1 MITLKDIFRSDNVNS
16 DFFKSNQY
24 LNQGAKYL
32 SIGDVTVLLNQLFD
46 GEWSFE
52 IVRSWTEVYQAYD
65 KEKIQGKEDIVDQYF
80 YIQGRLTINTYNKE
94 GKPITIVK
102 EDIGSNCPR
111 KADKKGRF
119 DYASGYKSAVSSA
132 LKGCAANLDIDVL
145 KPEDVEMIKNFVN
158 MKKIVTLKNKMGKEF
173 NKKLTEFTQAKEIQ
187 SNDVLT
193 AKYAGLF
200 LDFLGE

>member
-16 DFFKSNQY
+16 NFFKSNQY

-80 YIQGRLTINTYNKE
+80 YVQGRLTINTYNKE

-173 NKKLTEFTQAKEIQ
+173 NEKLTEFTQAKEIQ
-187 SNDVLT
+187 PNDVLT

>member
-1 MITLKDIFRSDNVNS
+1 MITLKDIFRSDNVDSN
-16 DFFKSNQY
+16 FFKSNQY

-80 YIQGRLTINTYNKE
+80 YVQGRLTINTYNKE

-173 NKKLTEFTQAKEIQ
+173 NEKLTEFTQAKEIQ
-187 SNDVLT
+187 PNDVLT

>member
-80 YIQGRLTINTYNKE
+80 YVQGRLTINTYNKE
-94 GKPITIVK
+94 GKPITIIK

-173 NKKLTEFTQAKEIQ
+173 NNKLTEFTQAKEIQ
-187 SNDVLT
+187 PNDVLT

>member
-16 DFFKSNQY
+16 NFFKSNQY

-65 KEKIQGKEDIVDQYF
+65 KEKIQGKEDITDQYF
-80 YIQGRLTINTYNKE
+80 YVQGRLTINTYNKE

-111 KADKKGRF
+111 KSDKKGRF

-173 NKKLTEFTQAKEIQ
+173 NDKLTEFTQAKEIQ
-187 SNDVLT
+187 PNDVLT

>member
-1 MITLKDIFRSDNVNS
+1 MITLKDIFRSDNVNAN
-16 DFFKSNQY
+16 FFKSNQY

-52 IVRSWTEVYQAYD
+52 IVKSWTEVYQAYD

-80 YIQGRLTINTYNKE
+80 YVQGRLTINTYNKE

-173 NKKLTEFTQAKEIQ
+173 NEKLTEFTQAKEIQ
-187 SNDVLT
+187 PNDVLT

>member
-16 DFFKSNQY
+16 NFFKSNQY

-80 YIQGRLTINTYNKE
+80 YVQGRLTINTYNKE

-173 NKKLTEFTQAKEIQ
+173 NDKLTEFTQAKEIQ
-187 SNDVLT
+187 PNDVLT

>member
-16 DFFKSNQY
+16 NFFKSNQY

-80 YIQGRLTINTYNKE
+80 YVQGRLTINTYNKE
-94 GKPITIVK
+94 GKPITIIK

-173 NKKLTEFTQAKEIQ
+173 NDKLTEFTQAKEIQ
-187 SNDVLT
+187 PNDVLT

>member
-16 DFFKSNQY
+16 NFFKSNQY

-65 KEKIQGKEDIVDQYF
+65 KEKIQGKEDITDQYF
-80 YIQGRLTINTYNKE
+80 YVQGRLTINTYNKE

-173 NKKLTEFTQAKEIQ
+173 NEKLTEFTQAKEIQ
-187 SNDVLT
+187 PNDVLT

>member
-16 DFFKSNQY
+16 NFFKSNQY

-80 YIQGRLTINTYNKE
+80 YVQGRLTINTYNKE

-173 NKKLTEFTQAKEIQ
+173 NEKLTEFTKTKEIQ
-187 SNDVLT
+187 PNDVLT

>member
-1 MITLKDIFRSDNVNS
+1 MITLKDIFRSDNVNAN
-16 DFFKSNQY
+16 FFKSNQY

-52 IVRSWTEVYQAYD
+52 IVKSWTEVYQAYD

-80 YIQGRLTINTYNKE
+80 YVQGRLTINTYNKE

-173 NKKLTEFTQAKEIQ
+173 NDKLTEFTQAKEIQ
-187 SNDVLT
+187 PNDVLT

>member
-1 MITLKDIFRSDNVNS
+1 MITLKDIFRTDNVSVN
-16 DFFKSNQY
+16 FFKSNQY

-52 IVRSWTEVYQAYD
+52 IVKSWTEVYQAYD
-65 KEKIQGKEDIVDQYF
+65 KEKVQGKEDINDQYF
-80 YIQGRLTINTYNKE
+80 YVQGRLTINTYNKE

-111 KADKKGRF
+111 KSDKKGRF

-145 KPEDVEMIKNFVN
+145 KPEDVEMIKNFIN

-173 NKKLTEFTQAKEIQ
+173 NEKLTEFTKTKDIQ
-187 SNDVLT
+187 PNDVLT
-193 AKYAGLF
+193 AQYAGLF

>member
-16 DFFKSNQY
+16 NFFKSNQY

-80 YIQGRLTINTYNKE
+80 YVQGRLTINTYNKE

-173 NKKLTEFTQAKEIQ
+173 NDKLTEFTQAKEIQ
-187 SNDVLT
+187 PNDVLT
-193 AKYAGLF
+193 AKYASLF

>member
-16 DFFKSNQY
+16 NFFKSNQY

-80 YIQGRLTINTYNKE
+80 YVQGRLTINTYNKE

-173 NKKLTEFTQAKEIQ
+173 NDKLTEFTQTKEIQ
-187 SNDVLT
+187 PNDVLT

>member
-16 DFFKSNQY
+16 NFFKSNQY

-80 YIQGRLTINTYNKE
+80 YVQGRLTINTYNKE

-173 NKKLTEFTQAKEIQ
+173 NEKLTEFTQTKEIQ
-187 SNDVLT
+187 PNDVLT

>member
-1 MITLKDIFRSDNVNS
+1 MITLKDIFRSDNVNAN
-16 DFFKSNQY
+16 FFKSNQY

-52 IVRSWTEVYQAYD
+52 IIKSWTEVYQAYD
-65 KEKIQGKEDIVDQYF
+65 KEKIQGKEDITDQYF
-80 YIQGRLTINTYNKE
+80 YVQGRLTIHTYNKKGE
-94 GKPITIVK
+94 PITIIK

-173 NKKLTEFTQAKEIQ
+173 NDKLTEFTQAKEIQ
-187 SNDVLT
+187 PNDVLT

>member
-16 DFFKSNQY
+16 NFFKSNQY

-80 YIQGRLTINTYNKE
+80 YVQGRLTINTYNKE

-111 KADKKGRF
+111 KSDKKGRF

-173 NKKLTEFTQAKEIQ
+173 NDKLTEFTQAKEIQ
-187 SNDVLT
+187 PNDVLT

>member
-16 DFFKSNQY
+16 NFFKSNQY

-80 YIQGRLTINTYNKE
+80 YVQGRLTINTYNKE

-158 MKKIVTLKNKMGKEF
+158 MKKIVTIKNKMGKEF
-173 NKKLTEFTQAKEIQ
+173 NEKLTEFTQAKEIQ
-187 SNDVLT
+187 PNDVLT

>member
-1 MITLKDIFRSDNVNS
+1 MITLKDIFRSENVNS
-16 DFFKSNQY
+16 NFFKSNQY

-80 YIQGRLTINTYNKE
+80 YVQGRLTINTYNKE

-173 NKKLTEFTQAKEIQ
+173 NEKLTEFTRAKEIQ
-187 SNDVLT
+187 PNDVLT

>member
-1 MITLKDIFRSDNVNS
+1 MITLKDIFRSDNINS
-16 DFFKSNQY
+16 NFFKSNQY

-80 YIQGRLTINTYNKE
+80 YVQGRLTINTYNKE
-94 GKPITIVK
+94 GKPITIIK

-173 NKKLTEFTQAKEIQ
+173 NDKLTEFTQAKEIQ
-187 SNDVLT
+187 PNDVLT

>member
-16 DFFKSNQY
+16 NFFKSNQY

-65 KEKIQGKEDIVDQYF
+65 KEKTQGKEDIVDQYF
-80 YIQGRLTINTYNKE
+80 YVQGRLTINTYNKE
-94 GKPITIVK
+94 GKPITIIK

-173 NKKLTEFTQAKEIQ
+173 NDKLTEFTQAKEIQ
-187 SNDVLT
+187 PNDVLT

>member
-1 MITLKDIFRSDNVNS
+1 MITLKDIFRTDNVSVN
-16 DFFKSNQY
+16 FFKSNQY

-52 IVRSWTEVYQAYD
+52 IVKSWTEVYQAYD
-65 KEKIQGKEDIVDQYF
+65 KEKVQGKEDINDQYF
-80 YIQGRLTINTYNKE
+80 YVQGRLTINTYNKE

-111 KADKKGRF
+111 KSDKKGRF

-145 KPEDVEMIKNFVN
+145 KPEDVEMIKNFIN

-173 NKKLTEFTQAKEIQ
+173 NEKLTEFTKAKDIQ
-187 SNDVLT
+187 PNDVLT
-193 AKYAGLF
+193 AQYAGLF

>member
-1 MITLKDIFRSDNVNS
+1 MITIKDIFRSENVSS

-46 GEWSFE
+46 GQWSFE
-52 IVRSWTEVYQAYD
+52 IIKSWTEVYEAYD
-65 KEKIQGKEDIVDQYF
+65 KEKVQGKENIHDQYF
-80 YIQGRLTINTYNKE
+80 YVQGRLTINTYDKNGE
-94 GKPITIVK
+94 PIVIVK

-111 KADKKGRF
+111 KSDKKGRF

-158 MKKIVTLKNKMGKEF
+158 MKKIVTLKNKLGKTF
-173 NKKLTEFTQAKEIQ
+173 NEKLTEFTEVKGIEP
-187 SNDVLT
+187 NDVLT
-193 AKYAGLF
+193 TKYAGLF
-200 LDFLGE
+200 LDYLGE

>member
-1 MITLKDIFRSDNVNS
+1 MITLKDIFRSENVSS

-46 GEWSFE
+46 GQWSFE
-52 IVRSWTEVYQAYD
+52 IIKSWTEVYEAYD
-65 KEKIQGKEDIVDQYF
+65 KNGEPIV
-80 YIQGRLTINTYNKE
+80 II
-94 GKPITIVK
+94 K

-111 KADKKGRF
+111 KSDKKGRF

-158 MKKIVTLKNKMGKEF
+158 MKKIVTLKNKLGKAF
-173 NKKLTEFTQAKEIQ
+173 NEKLTEFTQVKGIEP
-187 SNDVLT
+187 NDVLT
-193 AKYAGLF
+193 TKYAGLF
-200 LDFLGE
+200 LDYLGE

>member
-1 MITLKDIFRSDNVNS
+1 MITLKDIFRSDNVNAN
-16 DFFKSNQY
+16 FFKSNQY

-52 IVRSWTEVYQAYD
+52 IVKSWTEVYQAYD
-65 KEKIQGKEDIVDQYF
+65 KEKIQGKEDITDQYF
-80 YIQGRLTINTYNKE
+80 YVQGRLTINTYNKE

-173 NKKLTEFTQAKEIQ
+173 NDKLTEFTQAKEIQ
-187 SNDVLT
+187 PNDVLT

>member
-1 MITLKDIFRSDNVNS
+1 MITLKDIFRSDNVNAN
-16 DFFKSNQY
+16 FFKSNQY

-52 IVRSWTEVYQAYD
+52 IIKSWTEVYQAYD

-80 YIQGRLTINTYNKE
+80 YVQGRLTINTYNKE

-173 NKKLTEFTQAKEIQ
+173 NEKLTEFTKTKEIQ
-187 SNDVLT
+187 PNDVLT

>member
-1 MITLKDIFRSDNVNS
+1 MITLKDIFRTDNVSVN
-16 DFFKSNQY
+16 FFKSNQY

-52 IVRSWTEVYQAYD
+52 IVKSWTEVYQAYD
-65 KEKIQGKEDIVDQYF
+65 KEKVQSKEDINDQYF
-80 YIQGRLTINTYNKE
+80 YVQGRLTINTYNKE

-145 KPEDVEMIKNFVN
+145 KPEDVEMIKNFIN
-158 MKKIVTLKNKMGKEF
+158 MKKIVTIKNKMGKEF
-173 NKKLTEFTQAKEIQ
+173 NEKLTEFTKAKDIQ
-187 SNDVLT
+187 PNDVLT
-193 AKYAGLF
+193 AQYAGLF

>member
-16 DFFKSNQY
+16 NFFKSNQY

-80 YIQGRLTINTYNKE
+80 YVQGRLTINTYNKE

-158 MKKIVTLKNKMGKEF
+158 MKKIVTLNNKMGKEF
-173 NKKLTEFTQAKEIQ
+173 NDKLTEFTQAKEIQ

>member
-16 DFFKSNQY
+16 NFFKSNQY

-80 YIQGRLTINTYNKE
+80 YVQGRLTINTYNKE
-94 GKPITIVK
+94 GKPITIIK

-173 NKKLTEFTQAKEIQ
+173 NDKLTEFTQAKEIQ
-187 SNDVLT
+187 PNNVLT

>member
-1 MITLKDIFRSDNVNS
+1 MITLKDIFRTDNVSVN
-16 DFFKSNQY
+16 FFKSNQY

-65 KEKIQGKEDIVDQYF
+65 KEKIQGKEDITDQYF
-80 YIQGRLTINTYNKE
+80 YVQGRLTINTYNKE

-111 KADKKGRF
+111 KSDKKGRF

-173 NKKLTEFTQAKEIQ
+173 NEKLTEFTQAKEIQ
-187 SNDVLT
+187 PNDVLT

>member
-16 DFFKSNQY
+16 NFFKSNQY

-80 YIQGRLTINTYNKE
+80 YVQGRLTINTYNKE

-145 KPEDVEMIKNFVN
+145 KPEDVEMIKNFIN

-173 NKKLTEFTQAKEIQ
+173 NDKLTEFTQAKEIQ
-187 SNDVLT
+187 PNDVLT

>member
-1 MITLKDIFRSDNVNS
+1 MITLKDIFRTDNVSVN
-16 DFFKSNQY
+16 FFKSNQY

-52 IVRSWTEVYQAYD
+52 IVKSWTEVYQAYD
-65 KEKIQGKEDIVDQYF
+65 KEKVQGKEDITDQYF
-80 YIQGRLTINTYNKE
+80 YVQGRLTINTYNKE
-94 GKPITIVK
+94 GKPIIIVK

-145 KPEDVEMIKNFVN
+145 KPEDVEMIKNFIN

-173 NKKLTEFTQAKEIQ
+173 NEKLTEFTKAKDIQ
-187 SNDVLT
+187 PNDVLT
-193 AKYAGLF
+193 AQYAGLF

>member
-16 DFFKSNQY
+16 NFFKSNQY

-32 SIGDVTVLLNQLFD
+32 SIDDVTVLLNQLFD

-80 YIQGRLTINTYNKE
+80 YAQGRLTINTYNKE

-173 NKKLTEFTQAKEIQ
+173 NDKLTEFTQAKEIQ
-187 SNDVLT
+187 PNDVLT

>member
-1 MITLKDIFRSDNVNS
+1 MITLKDIFRTDNVSVN
-16 DFFKSNQY
+16 FFKSNQY

-52 IVRSWTEVYQAYD
+52 IVKSWTEVYQAYD
-65 KEKIQGKEDIVDQYF
+65 KEKVQGKEDITDQYF
-80 YIQGRLTINTYNKE
+80 YVQGRLTINTYNKE

-173 NKKLTEFTQAKEIQ
+173 NEKLTEFTKAKDIQ
-187 SNDVLT
+187 PNDVLT
-193 AKYAGLF
+193 AQYAGLF

>member
-16 DFFKSNQY
+16 NFFKSNQY

-80 YIQGRLTINTYNKE
+80 YAQGRLTINTYNKE

-145 KPEDVEMIKNFVN
+145 KPENVEMIKNFVN

-173 NKKLTEFTQAKEIQ
+173 NDKLTEFTQAKEIQ
-187 SNDVLT
+187 PNDVLT

>member
-16 DFFKSNQY
+16 NFFKSNQY

-52 IVRSWTEVYQAYD
+52 IVKSWTEVYQAYD

-80 YIQGRLTINTYNKE
+80 YVQGRLTINTYNKE

-173 NKKLTEFTQAKEIQ
+173 NEKLTEFTKAKDIQ
-187 SNDVLT
+187 PNDVLT
-193 AKYAGLF
+193 AQYAGLF

>member
-1 MITLKDIFRSDNVNS
+1 MITLKDIFRTDNVSVN
-16 DFFKSNQY
+16 FFKSNQY

-52 IVRSWTEVYQAYD
+52 IVKSWTEVYQAYD
-65 KEKIQGKEDIVDQYF
+65 KEKAQGKEDINDQYF
-80 YIQGRLTINTYNKE
+80 YVQGRLTINTYNKE

-111 KADKKGRF
+111 KSDKKGRF

-145 KPEDVEMIKNFVN
+145 KPEDVEMIKNFIN

-173 NKKLTEFTQAKEIQ
+173 NEKLTEFTKAKDIQ
-187 SNDVLT
+187 PNDVLT
-193 AKYAGLF
+193 AQYAGLF

>member
-1 MITLKDIFRSDNVNS
+1 MITLKDIFRTDNVNAN
-16 DFFKSNQY
+16 FFKSNQY

-52 IVRSWTEVYQAYD
+52 IVKSWTEVYQAYD
-65 KEKIQGKEDIVDQYF
+65 KEKIQGKEDITDQYF
-80 YIQGRLTINTYNKE
+80 YVQGRLTINTYNKE

-158 MKKIVTLKNKMGKEF
+158 MKKIVTLKNKMGKTF
-173 NKKLTEFTQAKEIQ
+173 NEKLTEFTKAKDIQ
-187 SNDVLT
+187 PNDVLT
-193 AKYAGLF
+193 AQYAGLF